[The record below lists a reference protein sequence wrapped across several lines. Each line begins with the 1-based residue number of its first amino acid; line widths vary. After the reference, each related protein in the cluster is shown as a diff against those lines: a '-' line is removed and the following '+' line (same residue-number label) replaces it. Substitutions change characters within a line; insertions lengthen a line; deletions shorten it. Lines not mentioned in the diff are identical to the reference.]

1 MRRPPAR
8 QQPSP
13 PENLAVNAAL
23 ARITT
28 PARPA
33 YPELGLTKIDVA
45 RYYADVAA
53 WMLPYV
59 ADRPLTLVRCEH
71 GARSENALR
80 SDCKFLRHGSG
91 WHRWAHPSIRRVQIP
106 EQKKVGEY
114 LVVSSE
120 EGLVSLIQGD
130 VLEVHCWNSTTR
142 DLERPDRFVFDLDPD
157 PGLPFGRVLEAALAL
172 RALLARIGLQSWPK
186 LTGGKGLHVVVPFE
200 PDLDWTNAYAFSR
213 VLAETLVKEHR
224 HSLTL
229 QFEKVRRSGKIL
241 IDYKRNHRAATAV
254 AAYSTRAHRNAAL
267 SVPVAWDELHA
278 GLTASTY
285 TLCNVRQRLA
295 ALNADPWNDFWA
307 CRQSLTARLQHG

>member
-1 MRRPPAR
+1 MPRPPAR
-8 QQPSP
+8 PRQESVS
-13 PENLAVNAAL
+13 VNAAL

-33 YPELGLTKIDVA
+33 YPALGLTKLDVA

-59 ADRPLTLVRCEH
+59 ADRPLTLVRCEL

-80 SDCKFLRHGSG
+80 SDCKFLRHTAA

-114 LVVSSE
+114 LVVDSE

-157 PGLPFGRVLEAALAL
+157 PGLPFERVLEAAVAL

-200 PDLDWTNAYAFSR
+200 PSLDWANAYAFAR
-213 VLAETLVKEHR
+213 VLAAALVKEHR

-229 QFEKVRRSGKIL
+229 QFEKVQRSGKIL
-241 IDYKRNHRAATAV
+241 VDYKRNHRAATAV
-254 AAYSTRAHRNAAL
+254 AAYSTRAHPHASL
-267 SVPVAWDELHA
+267 SVPVTWDELHP
-278 GLTASTY
+278 GLTASEY
-285 TLCNVRQRLA
+285 TLVNVRERLHT
-295 ALNADPWNDFWA
+295 LPGDPWRDFWA
-307 CRQSLTARLQHG
+307 CRQSLTAGLQHG